1 MKFTGFL
8 FAGGAVFYG
17 LVAVVYWFIT
27 EEVVGATAIALT
39 GGLAFLVGFYF
50 LFTARRHG
58 VPPEEDKHGEIED
71 ADPDYG
77 FFSPHSWWPI
87 AVALATGVVI
97 LGVVFAV
104 WLAVLGVGLLVA
116 TLIGFIFEY
125 YRGPF
130 ADV

>member
-1 MKFTGFL
+1 VKLSGFL

-39 GGLAFLVGFYF
+39 GGLAFLVGFYM
-50 LFTARRHG
+50 LFTARRHDIA
-58 VPPEEDKHGEIED
+58 PEDDRNAEIED

-77 FFSPHSWWPI
+77 FFSPHSWWPLALAI
-87 AVALATGVVI
+87 AVVVVI
-97 LGVVFAV
+97 IGVVFAA
-104 WLAVLGVGLLVA
+104 WLAILGVGLLVGA
-116 TLIGFIFEY
+116 LIGFMFEY